1 MANLV
6 QVVMGICLLTVAF
19 ALLIWYGMYDNPIDS
34 VKMAQV
40 STFLSNFLI
49 TSNFS
54 PISACASDFLA
65 YHMLRVACGIPM
77 LKWRLLMCVT
87 EGCYAPP
94 CMHRLVLFLIISHM
108 HEFEKKSVIFAL
120 GLVCTQS
127 SSIYLCNFDFEVDTS
142 GRIVPFCFSCCMYQ
156 SYYLIWFALLI
167 LRIIGALTKSNKC
180 FYRCTQTSLH

>member
-40 STFLSNFLI
+40 SIFLSNFI
-49 TSNFS
+49 TSIFF

-77 LKWRLLMCVT
+77 LQWRYLVCVM
-87 EGCYAPP
+87 EDCYAPP

-108 HEFEKKSVIFAL
+108 HDLEKKSVTCAV
-120 GLVCTQS
+120 GLVCNQVLKISVILTLKWIHQAE
-127 SSIYLCNFDFEVDTS
+127 LCHSVSLVVCTRTKSVTLFDTICFVDTAN
-142 GRIVPFCFSCCMYQ
+142 F
-156 SYYLIWFALLI
+156 W
-167 LRIIGALTKSNKC
+167 
-180 FYRCTQTSLH
+180 CTANIQ